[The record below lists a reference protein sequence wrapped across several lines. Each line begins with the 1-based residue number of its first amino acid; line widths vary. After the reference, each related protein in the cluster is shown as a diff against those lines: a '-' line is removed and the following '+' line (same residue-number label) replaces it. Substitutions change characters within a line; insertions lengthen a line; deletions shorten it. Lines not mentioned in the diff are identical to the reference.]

1 VVLQILLDRIHPKV
15 YSFQNIF
22 NTPERMSVMP
32 DILSLS
38 LDQAR
43 EKLMEI
49 VNKKAVFKGDFTLA
63 SGQKSNYYI
72 DGKFISLTADGLAYF
87 AKVILEMIKDDGV
100 KYIGGPTLGADPIIG
115 GTVAMSHLIGRPLDG
130 FIIRK
135 EQRDHGR
142 MRMIEGPLKEGSK
155 VIIVEDVTTTGGS
168 VLKGIKRVEEMG
180 CEVVRII
187 CLVDRLQGASENFR
201 KEGYNFT
208 PIFKVNELDID

>member
-1 VVLQILLDRIHPKV
+1 MVLQILLDRIHPKV

>member
-1 VVLQILLDRIHPKV
+1 
-15 YSFQNIF
+15 
-22 NTPERMSVMP
+22 MSAMP

-38 LDQAR
+38 LGEAR
-43 EKLMEI
+43 KKLMEI
-49 VNKKAVFKGDFTLA
+49 VNEKAVFKGDFTLA

-72 DGKFISLTADGLAYF
+72 DGKFISLTSDGLAYF
-87 AKVILEMIKDDGV
+87 AKVILEMIKKDGV

-180 CEVVRII
+180 CEVVKII
-187 CLVDRLQGASENFR
+187 CLVDRLQGAEENFK